1 MRECVHVHG
10 CVCMDACASTHASQ
24 MDATA
29 PCTPPRMCWAN
40 NTTTDRQTDR
50 GATTH
55 PALSG
60 QRHGAHIQH
69 RYAASGGGVRCSDAV
84 AACRRGGGGEERARA
99 SAWVLAGPPTRA
111 LDPHSRGA
119 TAITGGDAGQ
129 VAKWEG
135 LHPRSR
141 PAPAA
146 PRVLAPA
153 APTAKLLESRPS
165 LEFLWTNANHIPA
178 NTQGNDTQT

>member
-1 MRECVHVHG
+1 M
-10 CVCMDACASTHASQ
+10 CMDACAWMRVQARTPLRWMLQPHAPPPGCAGQ
-24 MDATA
+24 T
-29 PCTPPRMCWAN
+29 TPRQ
-40 NTTTDRQTDR
+40 TDRQTG

-146 PRVLAPA
+146 PQVLAPA
-153 APTAKLLESRPS
+153 APTAQLLESRPS